1 VSKDTCKK
9 RVMSRSGH
17 RTLPPASASL
27 GIVDR
32 FAADLQP
39 PSLAEGFGRVVV
51 LNEGDHVSLA
61 RHVLA

>member
-1 VSKDTCKK
+1 
-9 RVMSRSGH
+9 MSRSGH